1 MAKIDIDG
9 DGKPD
14 ITISLPQII
23 TIVAMIVSV
32 AGSYYSLNARMNSVE
47 ENIIKQKENTE
58 KYTWPN
64 QRKLELEVQDMRV
77 EFKAVMKDIE
87 YSMEKIDAL
96 EIQVMKKRDKKQ

>member
-14 ITISLPQII
+14 LTISLPQIL
-23 TIVAMIVSV
+23 TIGAMIVSV
-32 AGSYYSLNARMNSVE
+32 AGSYYSLSGRLNAAE
-47 ENIIKQKENTE
+47 AAIKKLKQNEQE
-58 KYTWPN
+58 YTWPN
-64 QRKLELEVQDMRV
+64 QRKVEADVQEMRV

-96 EIQVMKKRDKKQ
+96 RIQLNNKRDKK